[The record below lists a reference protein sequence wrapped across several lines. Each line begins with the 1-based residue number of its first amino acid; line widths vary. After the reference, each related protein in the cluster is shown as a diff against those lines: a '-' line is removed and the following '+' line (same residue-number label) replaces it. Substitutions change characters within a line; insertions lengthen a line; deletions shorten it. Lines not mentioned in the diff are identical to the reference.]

1 MKTKLK
7 TSEIEKRVQKMG
19 DLTIM
24 QYILGLRL
32 IGLDMDSI
40 HDYSRSYFGLKL
52 TKEALRKRISRQEE
66 KTEEKDIYALI
77 YHPEMKEMFVNII
90 FDET

>member
-1 MKTKLK
+1 MKTRLK

-40 HDYSRSYFGLKL
+40 YAYSRSYFGLKL
-52 TKEALRKRISRQEE
+52 TKEALRKRISRQED